1 MDENRFKIVF
11 TKLDEIVAKDAADVQ
26 AVKSI
31 HDIHYEG
38 EASYQEI
45 EEIDALRRIILE
57 VMEPEPTSFTTT

>member
-11 TKLDEIVAKDAADVQ
+11 TKLDEIVAKDADVQ

-38 EASYQEI
+38 EASYEEI